1 MKLTWLGHSC
11 FKIEENG
18 FTLILDPYSN
28 NTVPGYRDLKEEADM
43 VLCSHGHG
51 DHCAADLIEK
61 KEGAEDPFTVET
73 IDTWHDEV
81 QGAKRGPNK
90 ITVITDKDGVKV
102 IHMGDIGCDLTDEQY
117 AALQGADALM
127 IPVGGFYTVEPALAK
142 KMADRIGAAVTIPM
156 HYRGINFGYPVI
168 AELNDFADLC
178 ADIQLYGSSLEITKG
193 MMKQTAIMV
202 PQYAPGR

>member
-1 MKLTWLGHSC
+1 
-11 FKIEENG
+11 
-18 FTLILDPYSN
+18 
-28 NTVPGYRDLKEEADM
+28 
-43 VLCSHGHG
+43 
-51 DHCAADLIEK
+51 
-61 KEGAEDPFTVET
+61 
-73 IDTWHDEV
+73 
-81 QGAKRGPNK
+81 
-90 ITVITDKDGVKV
+90 
-102 IHMGDIGCDLTDEQY
+102 MGDIGCELTDEQY

-156 HYRGINFGYPVI
+156 HYRSINFGYPVI